1 MKTIIETNE
10 TDLTAVQFKK
20 SNKITNW
27 EYLSR
32 AEQIKVL
39 NAFSAYYGLFS
50 KFLKPEQ
57 LIFLRLHITVTDTR
71 SFNTKIYKEM
81 KKLKTKVS
89 DMAEEKLRVSDVRQR
104 LYITKTRWGVYEV
117 LNEQQYER
125 KLIYG

>member
-1 MKTIIETNE
+1 MGVGIMILVLEDVFQNVR
-10 TDLTAVQFKK
+10 LVM
-20 SNKITNW
+20 
-27 EYLSR
+27 
-32 AEQIKVL
+32 EQER
-39 NAFSAYYGLFS
+39 NG
-50 KFLKPEQ
+50 
-57 LIFLRLHITVTDTR
+57 IFLTVTDTR

-81 KKLKTKVS
+81 KKSKLKTKVS

>member
-1 MKTIIETNE
+1 M
-10 TDLTAVQFKK
+10 LWFKC
-20 SNKITNW
+20 T
-27 EYLSR
+27 
-32 AEQIKVL
+32 
-39 NAFSAYYGLFS
+39 
-50 KFLKPEQ
+50 
-57 LIFLRLHITVTDTR
+57 ITVTDTR

-117 LNEQQYER
+117 LNEYQYER

>member
-1 MKTIIETNE
+1 MEN
-10 TDLTAVQFKK
+10 TD
-20 SNKITNW
+20 S
-27 EYLSR
+27 
-32 AEQIKVL
+32 
-39 NAFSAYYGLFS
+39 
-50 KFLKPEQ
+50 Q
-57 LIFLRLHITVTDTR
+57 LRITVTDTR

-81 KKLKTKVS
+81 KKSKLKTKVS

>member
-1 MKTIIETNE
+1 MT
-10 TDLTAVQFKK
+10 
-20 SNKITNW
+20 
-27 EYLSR
+27 
-32 AEQIKVL
+32 
-39 NAFSAYYGLFS
+39 
-50 KFLKPEQ
+50 
-57 LIFLRLHITVTDTR
+57 ITVTDTR

>member
-1 MKTIIETNE
+1 MLLK
-10 TDLTAVQFKK
+10 LR
-20 SNKITNW
+20 
-27 EYLSR
+27 Y
-32 AEQIKVL
+32 IKCL
-39 NAFSAYYGLFS
+39 L
-50 KFLKPEQ
+50 
-57 LIFLRLHITVTDTR
+57 TVTDTR

-117 LNEQQYER
+117 LNEYQYER